1 MSNDQTLPERRPGE
15 SQLDH
20 FRRVCMFY
28 GVEPND
34 QADPRCELIFD
45 VCMGNRPLTMQ
56 ELADDLDEIERN
68 APKGGRFFFVVLR
81 SQLPGV
87 PVGPFATPNRPSLA
101 TAIVAPNA
109 YAALCNIRRRIIR
122 REIDGD
128 EVPKGVGITSHE
140 VGDENDP
147 AAFDRLN
154 EMIIQ
159 FLRNGDGHFVGPDL
173 IHPLNPVG
181 TITNES

>member
-1 MSNDQTLPERRPGE
+1 MTQRKPLPERRPGE

-28 GVEPND
+28 GVQPND

-45 VCMGNRPLTMQ
+45 VCMGNRPLSMQ
-56 ELADDLDEIERN
+56 ELDEDVDEIERLRPT
-68 APKGGRFFFVVLR
+68 AGRWFFVVLR
-81 SQLPGV
+81 SQLPGE
-87 PVGPFATPNRPSLA
+87 PVGPFATPNRPRLA
-101 TAIVAPNA
+101 TAIIAPNA

-128 EVPKGVGITSHE
+128 EVPKGVGVTSHD

-154 EMIIQ
+154 NRIIQ
-159 FLRNGDGHFVGPDL
+159 FLRNGDGHFVSPDL
-173 IHPLNPVG
+173 IHPLTPVG
-181 TITNES
+181 TINDEG